1 VRIRRAVIAGAALLV
16 VVALAVTAGVLL
28 LHDDWTAAGSNV
40 RNDLARC
47 DKAFS
52 DDAKRTC
59 YLTALR
65 KLVEPASN
73 PDGVIQQITDAA
85 WSDPHG
91 FLLPNCH
98 GIMHTVGREYAV
110 AHGVK
115 LATLMDY
122 LPSTNDPSCPAGFS
136 HGLISGVAPQID
148 PTRPKA
154 LTAICARA
162 RTRYRRYSCIHGFGH
177 AFMRVYGEQ
186 LEPSLKLCKAL
197 GPGSAS
203 DCAQGVYHD
212 YWFSVSGFDST
223 RSSSPK
229 PVTNPRRLCAAQPAE
244 FVRPCWYRAFLET
257 RPPGFEARSID
268 DMDRLCAG
276 LAGLQRSACITG
288 ASVIGPA
295 DPRVQLEV
303 CAGFSGPDA
312 VSCIHGT
319 KVQNLLKF
327 PASTYVAVIRRCD
340 LFAGATRD
348 DCYRWL
354 GTTLSV
360 ITDGKF
366 RTAGCPQLDA
376 RSRQDCDEGAAAMN
390 APLVTFS

>member
-1 VRIRRAVIAGAALLV
+1 MRTGRWLIGAAALLT
-16 VVALAVTAGVLL
+16 VAAVAVTAGVLL
-28 LHDDWTAAGSNV
+28 LHDDSTAAGAV
-40 RNDLARC
+40 RSDLARC
-47 DKAFS
+47 RNAVS
-52 DDAKRTC
+52 DEATRAC
-59 YLTALR
+59 YLAALR
-65 KLVEPASN
+65 KLVEPAAS
-73 PDGVIQQITDAA
+73 PDSVIQEIADVA
-85 WSDPHG
+85 WSDPQG

-98 GIMHTVGREYAV
+98 GIMHTVGREYAA

-122 LPSTNDPSCPAGFS
+122 LPSTNDPGCSAGFS

-148 PTRPKA
+148 ATRPKA
-154 LTAICARA
+154 TTAICARA
-162 RTRYRRYSCIHGFGH
+162 PTRYRRYSCIHGFGH
-177 AFMRVYGEQ
+177 AFMRVYAEQ
-186 LEPSLKLCKAL
+186 LQPSLKLCKAL

-223 RSSSPK
+223 RSPSPK
-229 PVTNPRRLCAAQPAE
+229 PVTDPRRLCAGQAAE

-257 RPPGFEARSID
+257 RPAGFEARSVS

-295 DPRVQLEV
+295 DPSVQLEV
-303 CAGFSGPDA
+303 CAGFTGPDA

-319 KVQNLLKF
+319 KVQNLIKRSS
-327 PASTYVAVIRRCD
+327 STYVALIRRCD
-340 LFAGATRD
+340 LFPGATRD
-348 DCYRWL
+348 GCYRWL

-366 RTAGCPQLDA
+366 LTAGCAKLDPRNRNA
-376 RSRQDCDEGAAAMN
+376 CAEGAAAMDG
-390 APLVTFS
+390 PLVTFS